1 MERRSKPDD
10 RVCRVYARSPDIRAR
25 RNAYWEVVDIL
36 LTMCANIA
44 VRTCQSDD
52 ATRFYPLG
60 DAALVCEVPP
70 PATLDCQRRVWAVA
84 EAARAWP
91 DVIDVVPGMNN
102 LTIVFDALATTA
114 ESLTP
119 ALRDA
124 WETADVEHADGREVE
139 IPVEYGGAA
148 GPICR
153 PSPRIR
159 PVGRRSRRAPR
170 GRRLRRV
177 LRRLPAGLRVSRR
190 ADAALHMPRAAP
202 GGAGRLG
209 RHRRRADGHLP
220 GHVARRLATDRPHVA
235 RTVRPARPQPTL
247 LLPGDRVRF
256 TIAGVDAR

>member
-1 MERRSKPDD
+1 MTQPR
-10 RVCRVYARSPDIRAR
+10 I
-25 RNAYWEVVDIL
+25 
-36 LTMCANIA
+36 
-44 VRTCQSDD
+44 
-52 ATRFYPLG
+52 YPLG

-114 ESLTP
+114 DSLTP

-148 GPICR
+148 GPD
-153 PSPRIR
+153 
-159 PVGRRSRRAPR
+159 
-170 GRRLRRV
+170 
-177 LRRLPAGLRVSRR
+177 LPAVAAHTGLSADEVVARHAAGAYVVFFVGFQPGF
-190 ADAALHMPRAAP
+190 AYLGGLDAALHMPRRAAP
-202 GGAGRLG
+202 RLEVPAGSVGIGGAQTGIYPATSPGGWQLIGRTSLVLF
-209 RHRRRADGHLP
+209 D
-220 GHVARRLATDRPHVA
+220 
-235 RTVRPARPQPTL
+235 PARPQPTL